1 LSWNK
6 KLNHFDKNF
15 IRVKQMDALHCL
27 MLAAALPCTPTFIAE
42 GPLTTLEPVLVT
54 NLVAVMI
61 HTVRTIVTVARQLR
75 LMPTVVKV
83 DCTYLQYN
91 TKKFAD

>member
-1 LSWNK
+1 
-6 KLNHFDKNF
+6 
-15 IRVKQMDALHCL
+15 M
-27 MLAAALPCTPTFIAE
+27 MLAAALPCTPTYRSIAE

-61 HTVRTIVTVARQLR
+61 HTVIAVVRVARQLR
-75 LMPTVVKV
+75 LVPTVVKV